1 MVNVGTLFAFV
12 VVAAGVIVLRRTRPD
27 LPRGFTVPW
36 MPYLPIAAIVAC
48 LWLMLNL
55 SALTWIRFVIWMVIG
70 VAVYFLYSQR
80 HSMVGKRERGEIP
93 DAVGDA
99 AHASQTK

>member
-1 MVNVGTLFAFV
+1 
-12 VVAAGVIVLRRTRPD
+12 
-27 LPRGFTVPW
+27 
-36 MPYLPIAAIVAC
+36 
-48 LWLMLNL
+48 MLNL

-99 AHASQTK
+99 ALASQTKEPGPS